1 MATAVTITP
10 DTEPAPQVTITP
22 DAVPPSTFQ
31 KVEGK
36 AEEYAGKALSAA
48 GLPRSISD
56 IPNWFQHLTG
66 TAKDSEPW
74 WANIREAVKN
84 PTQENIVKAVP
95 FFGPMSAA
103 MAEDVR
109 NRDYGGA
116 AATLAGGLGGVAA
129 AGQVGPGFQARSALK
144 NAAAG
149 AAPTAT
155 AAERL
160 YQSALKPGPG
170 SYSLPEVKSMVRT
183 GLENE
188 IPVSQQGV
196 QKLSSLVDDLNSK
209 IQSKIATGAQA
220 GTTVNKY
227 AVASRLEDTYGQMS
241 KQVNPVKA
249 QTAVGKSGNEF
260 LANQPNEI
268 PIDQAQAM
276 KQGTYQQI
284 RKSYGQLSNA
294 TVESQKALARGLKEE
309 IVNAFPEIGQLN
321 AKESQLLNL
330 DGALEHAVRR
340 IDNHQ
345 LMGIG
350 TPLAVGGV
358 AAATGSKALAVASGI
373 LKAALDD
380 PVLKSKIAIALN
392 KKGVSLPGANMRL
405 AAYTNALANAQPRGG
420 QANEQGNE
428 Q

>member
-10 DTEPAPQVTITP
+10 DTAPAPQVTITP
-22 DAVPPSTFQ
+22 DATPPSTFQ

-48 GLPRSISD
+48 GLPQSISD

-103 MAEDVR
+103 MAQDVKQG
-109 NRDYGGA
+109 NYGGA
-116 AATLAGGLGGVAA
+116 AATLAGGLGSVAA
-129 AGQVGPGFQARSALK
+129 AGQVGPGMQARSALK
-144 NAAAG
+144 NMAAG
-149 AAPTAT
+149 ASPSAT
-155 AAERL
+155 VAERM
-160 YQSALKPGPG
+160 YQSALKPPPG
-170 SYSLPEVKSMVRT
+170 SYSLPQVKNMVQT

-188 IPVSQQGV
+188 IPVSQAGV
-196 QKLSSLVDDLNSK
+196 EKLSSLVDNLNSTIKAK
-209 IQSKIATGAQA
+209 IDAGTAA

-241 KQVNPVKA
+241 NQVNPVKA
-249 QTAVGKSGNEF
+249 QTAVGKAGNEF
-260 LANQPNEI
+260 LSTQPAEI
-268 PIDQAQAM
+268 PASEAQSL

-284 RKSYGQLSNA
+284 KKSYGQLSNA

-309 IVNAFPEIGQLN
+309 LASAFPEIGQLN

-330 DGALEHAVRR
+330 DGALERAVRR

-345 LMGIG
+345 LLGIG

-358 AAATGSKALAVASGI
+358 AAATGSKGLAVASGI
-373 LKAALDD
+373 IKAVLDD
-380 PVLKSKIAIALN
+380 PVLKSKLAIALN
-392 KKGVSLPGANMRL
+392 KRGVGMPGAYTRI
-405 AAYTNALANAQPRGG
+405 AAYTNALANAQPLGG
-420 QANEQGNE
+420 QPNEQGNE